1 MPRSSPSSP
10 LTPLDIRVPLTR
22 LLRVSSLSRLTMA
35 AADAYPTFSL
45 YDLDVHKVNALAA
58 ARDYRL
64 NPTVDYSTVS
74 AVKGP
79 LVILDNVKLPKYA
92 EIVNLVLKNGEKRT
106 GQVLEINGRQAVVQ
120 IFEGT
125 SGIDNTYTRCE
136 FSGDVLRMPI
146 SEEML
151 GRSFNGS
158 GKPLDQKD
166 LPVLPEDYLDIQ
178 GHTQQTHAQPQ
189 AHTNTEH

>member
-1 MPRSSPSSP
+1 
-10 LTPLDIRVPLTR
+10 
-22 LLRVSSLSRLTMA
+22 MA
-35 AADAYPTFSL
+35 AAAAVPSFSL
-45 YDLDVHKVNALAA
+45 YDLDAAKINALAA

-64 NPTVDYSTVS
+64 HPTVDYSTVS

-158 GKPLDQKD
+158 GKPVDQKD
-166 LPVLPEDYLDIQ
+166 LPILPEDYLDIQ
-178 GHTQQTHAQPQ
+178 GTSYHPHSTAQHSTAQPRRSPLVMTRENREGSAAIGQ
-189 AHTNTEH
+189 RVTETSALGRWL

>member
-1 MPRSSPSSP
+1 MSVTTASP
-10 LTPLDIRVPLTR
+10 TPP
-22 LLRVSSLSRLTMA
+22 S
-35 AADAYPTFSL
+35 FSL
-45 YDLDVHKVNALAA
+45 YNLDVHQVNALAA

-64 NPTVDYSTVS
+64 QPTVDYSTVT

-92 EIVNLVLKNGEKRT
+92 EIVNLTLKNGEKRT
-106 GQVLEINGRQAVVQ
+106 GQVLEIHGRMAVVQ

-136 FSGDVLRMPI
+136 FSGDVLRMGI

-166 LPVLPEDYLDIQ
+166 LPILPEEYLDIMGNIYITYTTYSIHSTRQ
-178 GHTQQTHAQPQ
+178 NRCIHGDTQTDLSSV
-189 AHTNTEH
+189 

>member
-1 MPRSSPSSP
+1 
-10 LTPLDIRVPLTR
+10 
-22 LLRVSSLSRLTMA
+22 MA
-35 AADAYPTFSL
+35 ATDAFPSFSL

-178 GHTQQTHAQPQ
+178 GQTTTNTAP
-189 AHTNTEH
+189 AHTHTLRATERGCDSGGESRAVLVMRDESR

>member
-1 MPRSSPSSP
+1 
-10 LTPLDIRVPLTR
+10 
-22 LLRVSSLSRLTMA
+22 MA
-35 AADAYPTFSL
+35 AADAYPSFSL
-45 YDLDVHKVNALAA
+45 YDMDVHKVNALAA

-178 GHTQQTHAQPQ
+178 GQTHSIHHRAATQTPCR
-189 AHTNTEH
+189 ASSAIRAGDPGDVRRADRRARH